1 MKTAQTSLTWTAK
14 EEIINIHNLKELL
27 DVLIKIKQKDI
38 DNEINKNLDN
48 LISWLEKEY
57 PDKLIF
63 TTRLKVESKEYT
75 CQQIRERLIRDLRG
89 FMDKS

>member
-1 MKTAQTSLTWTAK
+1 MNDAK
-14 EEIINIHNLKELL
+14 MPLVWKSRKGEEEILNLKQLLDILINIE
-27 DVLIKIKQKDI
+27 QEDI
-38 DNEINKNLDN
+38 DETINNNLNN

-75 CQQIRERLIRDLRG
+75 PQQIRERLIRDLRISL
-89 FMDKS
+89 K